1 VIKYP
6 LLLVIQN
13 YSEKVTK
20 MKDIHNESTERFIK
34 AILNLENID
43 ECKRFFE
50 DICTIKELQDMS
62 QRLDVALLLNDG
74 KSYQEVLAKTGV
86 STATISRVNKCL
98 NYGSGGYKEAIDK
111 LSTKESK

>member
-1 VIKYP
+1 
-6 LLLVIQN
+6 
-13 YSEKVTK
+13 
-20 MKDIHNESTERFIK
+20 MKPIHNQSTEKFFN
-34 AILNLENID
+34 AILNLSDTD

-62 QRLDVALLLNDG
+62 QRLEVAFLLNEG
-74 KSYQEVLAKTGV
+74 KSYQEVLSQTGV

-111 LSTKESK
+111 FSQGDKQ